1 MVSALRKIET
11 LRRLTARE
19 RRLALTAIGLVALT
33 RAALWLIPFC
43 WIQRAL
49 ESRAPKRALDSRDR
63 ARTTH
68 DVAWAIRLASRYVP
82 RATCLTQALAA
93 QFLLMRSGIESRI
106 VVGVS
111 NQESFQAHAWVESQ
125 GSILIGSTHDVE
137 RYAPILTM
145 TGAPKK
151 NAR

>member
-33 RAALWLIPFC
+33 RGALWLIPFR

-49 ESRAPKRALDSRDR
+49 EQRAPERAQEFRDR
-63 ARTTH
+63 ARTAR
-68 DVAWAIRLASRYVP
+68 DVVWAIRLASRYVP

-93 QFLLMRSGIESRI
+93 QVLLARSGIESRI

-111 NQESFQAHAWVESQ
+111 NRESFQAHAWVESN
-125 GSILIGSTHDVE
+125 GSILLGRTRDVE
-137 RYAPILTM
+137 RYAPILTL

-151 NAR
+151 NAL